1 MIGRSYGLGAA
12 VLDRA
17 KTIAKW
23 SAIALVTVAALF
35 FLAAWIGSSIGRNGD
50 WTEPVAADERTV
62 EILVGSNGIHTEIA
76 MPLVTREKD
85 WRTTFPVTDIRAN
98 TRPYTHVAVSWG
110 EREFFLET
118 PEWSDL
124 SVSTVA
130 GAMTGGEAVLHVA
143 HYVRP
148 APSDDYRVLR
158 LSADEYRAL
167 TEAVESQLV
176 SAEARETIPGY
187 SWHDVFYSA
196 HGTYH
201 IGNTCNQ
208 WTSDQLA
215 AAGVNVGIWTPLPG
229 GVMKWVPDAP

>member
-1 MIGRSYGLGAA
+1 MLVKVKAA
-12 VLDRA
+12 
-17 KTIAKW
+17 AKW
-23 SAIALVTVAALF
+23 SVIGLIGMVALF
-35 FLAAWIGSSIGRNGD
+35 FLVAWIGSSIGRNGE
-50 WTEPVAADERTV
+50 WTEPVAADERTI
-62 EILVGSNGIHTEIA
+62 EIMVGSNGIHTEIA

-85 WRTTFPVTDIRAN
+85 WRTTFSIEDIRAS

-110 EREFFLET
+110 ERAFFLET
-118 PEWSDL
+118 PEWTDL
-124 SVSTVA
+124 TVTTA
-130 GAMTGGEAVLHVA
+130 ANAMTGGEAVLHVA
-143 HYVRP
+143 YYVRP

-158 LSADEYRAL
+158 LRESEYRAL
-167 TEAVESQLV
+167 VQSIESHLVEADN
-176 SAEARETIPGY
+176 RETIPGY

-215 AAGVNVGIWTPLPG
+215 AAGVNVGIWSPLPG